1 MWTARTR
8 ALSPKAGGA
17 ELWQM
22 SLVVIVVLL
31 LLTSVLFPL
40 GVLFA
45 KAFLDREGAFVGL
58 ANFVRYFSTPALS
71 RSLTNTIYV
80 SVVSTGIAV
89 TLAFF
94 YAYGVIRTAIRG
106 KGFFKT
112 IALVPLFAPTMM
124 HGIALTYLFGNQGL
138 VTNGLFGLV
147 PGFEIELYGP
157 VGIIMAEVIYLF
169 PQAFLILAASLAVTD
184 YRLYEA
190 AETLGAGKLKR
201 LLTVTLPSVK
211 FGLISAIFVCFTA
224 CFTDFGAPQVIG
236 GKFNVLATDIY
247 KQVIGQQ
254 NMSMGAAVG
263 ILLTIPAVVAFVV
276 DRLVQRRQN
285 ALITS
290 KSTPYR
296 IANGRLRD
304 KLFTLFCTLM
314 SIGILIPLL
323 TIVYASLVNVWPYNL
338 TLSLKH
344 FDFSAKAA
352 AGFEPFWNSLV
363 LSLLTAV
370 LGTLFAFV
378 TAYLIEKTR
387 MLRSARQLGYF
398 LAILPL
404 SLPGMVIGLA
414 YIFFFNAP
422 DNPLHPMYGT
432 VAILVLANVVHFF
445 SVPFITAMT
454 TLKKQ
459 DKEFE
464 LVAESMRVP
473 FYRTF
478 LKVTVPLS
486 LPAII
491 EMAMYFFVNSMV
503 TVSAL
508 VFLTSPD
515 FKLAAVS
522 IVHMDDAGDTAAAA
536 AMSVLILGTNIAIR
550 LLYELILRG
559 VRRRTEA
566 WQVHK

>member
-45 KAFLDREGAFVGL
+45 KAFMDREGAFVGL
-58 ANFVRYFSTPALS
+58 ASFVRYFSTPALS
-71 RSLTNTIYV
+71 QSLTNTIYV
-80 SVVSTGIAV
+80 SVVATGIAV

-106 KGFFKT
+106 KAFFKT

-138 VTNGLFGLV
+138 VTNGLFGLA
-147 PGFEIELYGP
+147 PGFKIELYGP

-190 AETLGAGKLKR
+190 AETLGAGRLKR

-263 ILLTIPAVVAFVV
+263 ILLTIPAVIAFVV
-276 DRLVQRRQN
+276 DRLVQRKQN

-296 IANGRLRD
+296 IVSGRLRD
-304 KLFTLFCTLM
+304 MLFMLFCALM
-314 SIGILIPLL
+314 SIGILIPVL

-344 FDFSAKAA
+344 FDFSAMAA

-363 LSLLTAV
+363 LSLLTAI

-387 MLRSARQLGYF
+387 MLRSVRQLGYF

-414 YIFFFNAP
+414 YISSS
-422 DNPLHPMYGT
+422 T
-432 VAILVLANVVHFF
+432 RR
-445 SVPFITAMT
+445 IT
-454 TLKKQ
+454 
-459 DKEFE
+459 
-464 LVAESMRVP
+464 RCI
-473 FYRTF
+473 RC
-478 LKVTVPLS
+478 
-486 LPAII
+486 
-491 EMAMYFFVNSMV
+491 
-503 TVSAL
+503 
-508 VFLTSPD
+508 
-515 FKLAAVS
+515 
-522 IVHMDDAGDTAAAA
+522 TA
-536 AMSVLILGTNIAIR
+536 R
-550 LLYELILRG
+550 
-559 VRRRTEA
+559 
-566 WQVHK
+566 